1 MFYAS
6 CQVISIID
14 KFSNFRYEKQ
24 RQQDDSPRR
33 EHLQLQQLHTPA
45 KVYSQNRPQVS
56 KSTCRNIIE
65 VTEEQESY
73 PNNNPNSPKEASQ
86 HNIPHISKIKA
97 VKNYFMCLSNLWRY
111 ICQSNTKV
119 ELDVND

>member
-45 KVYSQNRPQVS
+45 KVYSQNRPQVN